1 MTAITDAD
9 SDAPTSAPDL
19 DVVIALDPVFAQMAA
34 ATVKHVWALPQLTDR
49 EKVFLSVVADVCQ
62 PSLGLPFELH
72 VRAGLARGVSTADIR
87 ALLRFIAYDSG
98 YPAAL
103 AALDR
108 LAEIEAAAGLP
119 RPVAEPLD
127 AELLETGPGAAPSP
141 LPESV
146 RGELRELD
154 PHFAEYFDLQ
164 SRMRTGYGPGTLSVR
179 ERAFTTMSIDVHYQ
193 TLDETFRIH
202 TNRAL
207 GAGASHD
214 DVRAVLRFSAQFG
227 ATKAWRAWRALNA
240 YLAELEPTG

>member
-1 MTAITDAD
+1 MIGTGTDATTGT
-9 SDAPTSAPDL
+9 AEL
-19 DVVIALDPVFAQMAA
+19 DVMTALDPVFAQMSA
-34 ATVKHVWALPQLTDR
+34 ATVKHAWALPQLTER
-49 EKVFLSVVADVCQ
+49 EKVFLCVVADVCQ

-87 ALLRFIAYDSG
+87 ALLRLISYDSG

-108 LAEIEAAAGLP
+108 LAEIEAAAGLSDP
-119 RPVAEPLD
+119 AAELLD

-141 LPESV
+141 LPEPV
-146 RGELRELD
+146 RGQLCELD

-164 SRMRTGYGPGTLSVR
+164 SRMRSGYGPGTLSVR
-179 ERAFTTMSIDVHYQ
+179 ERAFTAMSVDVHYQ

-214 DVRAVLRFSAQFG
+214 DVRAVLRFNAQFG

-240 YLAELEPTG
+240 YLAELDPTG